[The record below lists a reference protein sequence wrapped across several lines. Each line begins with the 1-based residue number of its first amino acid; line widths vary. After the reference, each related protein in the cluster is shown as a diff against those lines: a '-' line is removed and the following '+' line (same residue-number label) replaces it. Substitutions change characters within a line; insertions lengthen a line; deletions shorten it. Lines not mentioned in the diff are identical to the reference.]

1 MYINGEWIETEDK
14 LRMSS
19 PATGEFTYE
28 VTNGT
33 GEHVQQAIDAA
44 DEAFK
49 TWSKISAKERAN
61 YLIAVYRKME
71 EKKEF
76 LAEVITKEMG
86 KPINDARGEVQSS
99 IEYFRWFAE
108 EARRIYGE
116 TIPSDSH
123 NKRILVIKQP
133 IGVVGAITPWNFP
146 LSMGA
151 RKAAP
156 ALAAGCTIVIKPSSK
171 SPQSTIELAKIFEEV
186 GLPKG
191 VFNVV
196 MANSSEFTEVL
207 MDSKKVKKITFT
219 GSTGVGKLLMEKSA
233 KTVKRISM
241 ELGGHAPFI
250 VFDDANMEQATED
263 LLSTKFRCS
272 GQMCTSTN
280 RIYVQ
285 DTIAEKFTELIVNKV
300 RNLKVGNGFNEET
313 NVGPLIDQNA
323 VSLIKEQIED
333 AVTKGAQKFE
343 NKMELSEAEK
353 ENGNFVN
360 PTILTN
366 VTPQMNIYTE
376 ESFGPVAPIIVFKS
390 EEELLNMVN
399 HESYGLASYL
409 YTDNMSRII
418 RVSEAL
424 EYGMVGVNDPLPFVV
439 QSPFGGVKESGVGK
453 EGGHQGLDAYLEE
466 KLVAIKYNL

>member
-1 MYINGEWIETEDK
+1 MYISGNWIQTDDK
-14 LRMSS
+14 LSIFS
-19 PATGEFTYE
+19 PATGELAYE
-28 VTNGT
+28 VSNGT

-49 TWSKISAKERAN
+49 TWSKVSAKERAN

-86 KPINDARGEVQSS
+86 KPISDARGEVQSS

-108 EARRIYGE
+108 EARRVYGE
-116 TIPSDSH
+116 TIPSDAH
-123 NKRILVIKQP
+123 DKRILVIKQP

-146 LSMGA
+146 LSMVA
-151 RKAAP
+151 RKAGP
-156 ALAAGCTIVIKPSSK
+156 ALAAGCTLVMKPSSK

-196 MANSSEFTEVL
+196 MANSSEVTDVL
-207 MDSKKVKKITFT
+207 MASKKVKKITFT

-233 KTVKRISM
+233 KTVKRFSM

-250 VFDDANMEQATED
+250 VFEDANIEQAAED

-285 DTIAEKFTELIVNKV
+285 DTVAEKFTELLAAKV
-300 RNLKVGNGFNEET
+300 KNLKVGNGLNDET
-313 NVGPLIDQNA
+313 NVGPLIDKNA
-323 VSLIKEQIED
+323 VSKVQEQIED
-333 AVTKGAQKFE
+333 AVSKGADKIE
-343 NKMELSEAEK
+343 NAMELTEEEK
-353 ENGNFVN
+353 TNGNFVR

-376 ESFGPVAPIIVFKS
+376 ESFGPVAPIIVFTS
-390 EEELLNMVN
+390 EEELMDMVN
-399 HESYGLASYL
+399 HEDYGLASYL
-409 YTDNMSRII
+409 YSDNMSRII

-453 EGGHQGLDAYLEE
+453 EGGHQGLAAYLEE

>member
-1 MYINGEWIETEDK
+1 MYINGEWIQTDNK
-14 LRMSS
+14 LRVYS
-19 PATGEFTYE
+19 PATGECTYE
-28 VTNGT
+28 VSNGT
-33 GEHVQQAIDAA
+33 GEHVQKAIDAA

-49 TWSKISAKERAN
+49 TWSKTPAIDRAN
-61 YLIAVYRKME
+61 YLIDVYRKME

-86 KPINDARGEVQSS
+86 KPIIDARGEVQSS

-108 EARRIYGE
+108 EARRVYGE
-116 TIPSDSH
+116 TVPSNSYD
-123 NKRILVIKQP
+123 KRILVIKQP

-146 LSMGA
+146 LSMVA
-151 RKAAP
+151 RKAGP
-156 ALAAGCTIVIKPSSK
+156 ALAAGCTLVIKPSSK

-196 MANSSEFTEVL
+196 MANSSEVTEVL
-207 MDSKKVKKITFT
+207 MDSSKVKKITFT
-219 GSTGVGKLLMEKSA
+219 GSTNVGKLLMEKSA
-233 KTVKRISM
+233 KTVKHISM

-250 VFDDANMEQATED
+250 VFEDANIEQAARD

-285 DTIAEKFTELIVNKV
+285 DTIAANFTELLVNKV
-300 RNLKVGNGFNEET
+300 RDLKVGNGLDEET

-323 VSLIKEQIED
+323 VAKVKEQIED
-333 AVTKGAQKFE
+333 AVSKGALKIE
-343 NKMELSEAEK
+343 NESELSEEEAQ
-353 ENGNFVN
+353 GNFVN

-366 VTPQMNIYTE
+366 VSPEMNIYTE
-376 ESFGPVAPIIVFKS
+376 ESFGPVAPIITFQT
-390 EEELLNMVN
+390 EEELMKMVN
-399 HESYGLASYL
+399 HEKYGLASYL
-409 YTDNMSRII
+409 YTDNMSRVI

-424 EYGMVGVNDPLPFVV
+424 DYGMVGVNDPLPFVV
-439 QSPFGGVKESGVGK
+439 QSPFGGFKESGIGK
-453 EGGHQGLDAYLEE
+453 EGGHQGLEAYLVE
-466 KLVAIKYNL
+466 KLVAIKYNA